1 MFCQNCGKEIT
12 EGKSFCGECGA
23 SVNGEVNTNAQN
35 NAEVKEQE
43 NTTVNTNS
51 NTNEGWNPKVYKI
64 LSYIGFLWLVGMFGK
79 RKNEPSVRFHVGQG
93 IILTICIVILSIVI
107 YLINTFVIA
116 NIFVTELEIWGV
128 SMGKTVSGTGLAIM
142 SFLDFAV
149 WGVQILFMILGIR
162 NVTKGEDKELP
173 VIGSHAFYK

>member
-1 MFCQNCGKEIT
+1 MNCTNCGAEIG
-12 EGKSFCGECGA
+12 EGKAFCGECGT
-23 SVNGEVNTNAQN
+23 SVNGEVNTNVQN
-35 NAEVKEQE
+35 NTAVNGQ
-43 NTTVNTNS
+43 TTT
-51 NTNEGWNPKVYKI
+51 NTNEGWSPKVYKI
-64 LSYIGFLWLVGMFGK
+64 LSYIGILWLVGMFGK
-79 RKNEPSVRFHVGQG
+79 RKNEPAVRFHVGQG
-93 IILTICIVILSIVI
+93 IILTICTVILSIVI

-162 NVTKGEDKELP
+162 NVCKGEDKELP

>member
-23 SVNGEVNTNAQN
+23 SVNGEVNTNTQN
-35 NAEVKEQE
+35 TTEVKEQAS
-43 NTTVNTNS
+43 TVTNS
-51 NTNEGWNPKVYKI
+51 NSNEGWDPKVYKI
-64 LSYIGFLWLVGMFGK
+64 LSYIGILWLVGIFGK
-79 RKNEPSVRFHVGQG
+79 RKNDPSVRFHVGQG
-93 IILTICIVILSIVI
+93 IMITICSVALSIVV
-107 YLINTFVIA
+107 YLISTFVIA
-116 NIFVTELEIWGV
+116 NIFVTELEVWGV

-162 NVTKGEDKELP
+162 NVCKGEDKELP